1 MKTEKL
7 EAGKVLNFKA
17 SKNFKYMEDL
27 GSRGTGNTRLFKD
40 EETDMLF
47 AIKKYDPSPEN
58 ETYRVEFYNRF
69 VDEIKILFQISHPNI
84 VRIYDYYLYPEMH
97 VGYLQMEY
105 VKGIS
110 INKYNPFPW
119 ERSWEDIF
127 IETIKTFIYL
137 EEKGILHRDIRP
149 NNLLLDENQ
158 NLKLIDFGFGK
169 KVSDST
175 LEKNSILLNWPVSEM
190 PLEVNEVYTHQTEI
204 FFLGK
209 LFKHIIEEKNIDFK
223 YKYIIS
229 KMTEI
234 SPEKRYSSFK
244 DIYEDISKGAFESV
258 KFSNS
263 EKEVYINLAD
273 ALSDHISVYTS
284 QCELITDIKEII
296 NKLENVIKENYLEE
310 FIQSNSNLIRCFIN
324 NSYRY
329 KIRRDIRVDTVVEFY
344 DFFINLSDDKKNIVL
359 ENLQNRLKEIPLETD
374 DDLPF

>member
-27 GSRGTGNTRLFKD
+27 GSGGTGNTRLFKD

-119 ERSWEDIF
+119 ERSQEDIF

>member
-27 GSRGTGNTRLFKD
+27 GSGGTGNTRLFKD

>member
-1 MKTEKL
+1 
-7 EAGKVLNFKA
+7 
-17 SKNFKYMEDL
+17 
-27 GSRGTGNTRLFKD
+27 
-40 EETDMLF
+40 
-47 AIKKYDPSPEN
+47 
-58 ETYRVEFYNRF
+58 
-69 VDEIKILFQISHPNI
+69 
-84 VRIYDYYLYPEMH
+84 
-97 VGYLQMEY
+97 
-105 VKGIS
+105 
-110 INKYNPFPW
+110 
-119 ERSWEDIF
+119 
-127 IETIKTFIYL
+127 
-137 EEKGILHRDIRP
+137 
-149 NNLLLDENQ
+149 
-158 NLKLIDFGFGK
+158 
-169 KVSDST
+169 
-175 LEKNSILLNWPVSEM
+175 
-190 PLEVNEVYTHQTEI
+190 
-204 FFLGK
+204 
-209 LFKHIIEEKNIDFK
+209 
-223 YKYIIS
+223 
-229 KMTEI
+229 MTEI